1 MLSIQDVGLSIMSDE
16 PKNLYF
22 LGGTE
27 YGIKEKYIEI
37 LESKIGPR
45 MDYSEVME
53 FITFMTKKH
62 IIPLKPQVYVVRYDK
77 VFISKLTKEIADKLL
92 KLPIIGAL
100 VVIYEDD
107 ASINKIDK
115 FFPDNTT
122 IINGVGPKHI
132 AKYIKA
138 DYSNLDDKTIYTI
151 ATSTADYYQAKNIAR
166 CLSCVQGSIDLTDK
180 EICSLFGLT
189 DTSTTEAIQI
199 AIASRNYVEFAK
211 LVDNFDGDL
220 TQIIYLIMN
229 TMTEFDKLLD
239 NKYANSPV
247 KKYADKWTRPDIYYM
262 FNHAYRA
269 LDTIRSGS
277 TSNIQDV
284 LLYLGAL
291 MKFEHIPD
299 LEVLA

>member
-16 PKNLYF
+16 PKNLYI
-22 LGGTE
+22 LGGSE

-45 MDYSEVME
+45 MDYSEVLE
-53 FITFMTKKH
+53 FISFMTKKH

-77 VFISKLTKEIADKLL
+77 VFVSKLSKDISDKLS
-92 KLPIIGAL
+92 KLPIIGTL
-100 VVIYEDD
+100 VVIYDDD

-115 FFPDNTT
+115 FFPDNTAV
-122 IINGVGPKHI
+122 INGVGPKHI

-138 DYSNLDDKTIYTI
+138 DYSNLDDDTIYTI
-151 ATSTADYYQAKNIAR
+151 ATNTSDYYQAKNIAR
-166 CLSCVQGSIDLTDK
+166 CLNCVQGTVNLTNQ

-189 DTSTTEAIQI
+189 NASTMDAIQI
-199 AIASRNYVEFAK
+199 AIASRNYVEFVK
-211 LVDNFDGDL
+211 LVDSFDGDF

-239 NKYANSPV
+239 NKYASSPV

-269 LDTIRSGS
+269 LDNIRSGS
-277 TSNIQDV
+277 TANIQDV